1 MSKYEKLK
9 ITLRYWLLGI
19 SQVNPEYNKCI
30 EALEFASTIHNGKRK
45 DGVTPEFEHQLIIA
59 HYLRTLVN
67 NLMFPSETICVAI
80 LHDVCEDYDVS
91 YDEIERRFGKVVR
104 DGVERLTKIY
114 KGVKKSDEEY
124 FNGISEC
131 PIASVGKG
139 GDRIHNLQ
147 SMVGVFTKEKQEK
160 YILEAETH
168 IIPALKKARRLYPK
182 QEMVY
187 ENIKLMML
195 SQIQLIKSQL

>member
-30 EALEFASTIHNGKRK
+30 EALEFASNIHNGKRK

-59 HYLRTLVN
+59 HYLRTLIN
-67 NLMFPSETICVAI
+67 NLMFPSETICVCL

-168 IIPALKKARRLYPK
+168 IIPALKKARRMYPK

-195 SQIQLIKSQL
+195 SQIQLIKNQL